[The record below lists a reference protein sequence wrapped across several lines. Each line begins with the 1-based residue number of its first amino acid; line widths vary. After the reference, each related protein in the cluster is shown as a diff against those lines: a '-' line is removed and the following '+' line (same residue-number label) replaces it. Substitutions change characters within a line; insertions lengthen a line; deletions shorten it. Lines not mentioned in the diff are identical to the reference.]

1 MKHLLPVLAALL
13 LFLPGQTAW
22 AHGPEK
28 HEGQQ
33 SAQVVADEAASQT
46 TEPADAAPAGEPTAD
61 SGDSVSGS
69 VFTKLHPA
77 TVHFPIAL
85 LLVAALTQVIA
96 IARPS
101 TALESAV
108 RVMVWGGAIGAIIAA
123 LFGWIHTGLWFGGSA
138 TMQWHRWTGTA
149 LAILATFTAIL
160 GIRSSITSFRSLLF
174 ICAAAVLAQG
184 YWGAELAHG
193 PDHLGF

>member
-1 MKHLLPVLAALL
+1 MRRLLPILAALL
-13 LFLPGQTAW
+13 LFLPGQGAW
-22 AHGPEK
+22 AHGLEK

-46 TEPADAAPAGEPTAD
+46 TEPAPAGEPTAD

-85 LLVAALTQVIA
+85 LLAAALTQVVA

-108 RVMVWGGAIGAIIAA
+108 RVMVWGGAIGAIFATF
-123 LFGWIHTGLWFGGSA
+123 FGWIHTGLWFGGSA
-138 TMQWHRWTGTA
+138 TMQSHRWTGTG
-149 LAILATFTAIL
+149 LAILATVTAIL
-160 GIRSSITSFRSLLF
+160 GIRGSITSFRSLLF
-174 ICAAAVLAQG
+174 ICAAAVLTQG

-193 PDHLGF
+193 SNHLGF